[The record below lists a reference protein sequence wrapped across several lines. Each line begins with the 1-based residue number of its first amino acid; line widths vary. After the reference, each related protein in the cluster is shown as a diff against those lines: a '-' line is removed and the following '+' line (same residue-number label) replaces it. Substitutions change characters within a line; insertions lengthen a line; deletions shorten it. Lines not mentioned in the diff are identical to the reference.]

1 MSMGSAIPE
10 KIVTND
16 DLSKIVDTSDE
27 WISSRTGIKER
38 RLSVEG
44 ETNYKFAAAAA
55 KTAIERAGVNKEEIA
70 AVIVATAT
78 PDYMFPS
85 TACIVQKILELPEDV
100 MSFDISAACSGFLY
114 AVKIAKGLL
123 ENLDKKYAVV
133 VGSEQL
139 SRIVDFNDRSTCV
152 LFGDGAGAA
161 VIELSDNHEYYQKAW
176 SRGDEEVLA
185 CKGPGNNDA
194 YLTMDGQGVFKFAV
208 KVIKEGIDAILQQK
222 GISLE
227 DIDYVVCHQANQR
240 IIDHVRKKYN
250 APEEKFYVNLQK
262 YGNTSAASIPIALEE
277 MMSEGLLTEGK
288 KIIAV
293 GFGGGL
299 TWSSALLEF

>member
-1 MSMGSAIPE
+1 M
-10 KIVTND
+10 
-16 DLSKIVDTSDE
+16 
-27 WISSRTGIKER
+27 
-38 RLSVEG
+38 
-44 ETNYKFAAAAA
+44 
-55 KTAIERAGVNKEEIA
+55 
-70 AVIVATAT
+70 
-78 PDYMFPS
+78 
-85 TACIVQKILELPEDV
+85 
-100 MSFDISAACSGFLY
+100 Y